1 MPESVAVP
9 RAGLFTGSG
18 SAVPL
23 TGVTVAA
30 GISNLCAR
38 VTVTQRYVN
47 NESVPIEAVY
57 VFPLDEASAVCGF
70 EAIVDGTLVVG
81 EVKERDE
88 AFKIYDEALEQG
100 HGAFLLDEERPD
112 VFQAS
117 VGNLPPGKEALL
129 RITYVSE
136 LSVAEGM
143 VRFVVPT
150 TVSPRYAPVEDRK
163 GVGRPDSEAL
173 NPPVSWT
180 VPYGLDLSVRI
191 ALSGAI
197 GRIESPSHPIGVAM
211 NGGEATITLSQR
223 EAALDQDF
231 VLTVEA
237 ASLTTPQAWIEQN
250 DDCDDAVAIAFAPPR
265 RATVS
270 PAEVMFLVDRSGSME
285 GTSIEEV
292 RTALQLCLRSLISGC
307 YFNIIGFGTR
317 LDMLFPHSQ
326 PYDEGT
332 LASASGHVSGMRA
345 NLGGTEILPALE
357 AAFNQSRPTAMARQ
371 IVVVTDGQ
379 VTNTDAVLAFVKKQ
393 AAYARVFT
401 FGIGAGP
408 SHNLVRG
415 LARAGNGAAEFIL
428 PGERASAKVSRQL
441 ARVLSPA
448 LTNVRVDWGG
458 LEVTQAPSVVPP
470 VFEDGRLLVYGF
482 LKTHRDNRKK
492 TTIKLVADS
501 ASGPVNFDVTLDPAP
516 MADQSLKTI
525 AALAARARI
534 RELEE
539 QPAWIAARGSRQINR
554 KSNTQ
559 VQEIVELSLRYGLVS
574 REASY
579 VAVERRETPASGDI
593 QLRRIPV
600 ALTRGWGD
608 VARRPGAVFNVID
621 DLGAAPRNMYGAP
634 GTKLVRPGAAGS
646 GRSSRPTAL
655 GNLHDT
661 GAFERLDW
669 GGSAALGASADTM
682 QRLISL
688 QHADG
693 CWDLT
698 PELAAA
704 LGVRLAD
711 LEKMLDRM
719 ASRTDASRQ
728 LWATALAV
736 AWLEKKAG
744 DAANEWRLLAFKARQ
759 WLNDSAGPAGL
770 DFWLDAARTYAKR
783 W

>member
-136 LSVAEGM
+136 LSVAGGM

-150 TVSPRYAPVEDRK
+150 TVSPRYAPAEDRK

-173 NPPVSWT
+173 NPPVSWN
-180 VPYGLDLSVRI
+180 VPYGLDLSVRM

-237 ASLTTPQAWIEQN
+237 ASLATPQAWIEQN

-270 PAEVMFLVDRSGSME
+270 PAEVIFLVDRSGSMD

-357 AAFNQSRPTAMARQ
+357 AAFNQSRPTPMARQ

-408 SHNLVRG
+408 SHTLVRG

-501 ASGPVNFDVTLDPAP
+501 ASGPVTFDVTLDPAP
-516 MADQSLKTI
+516 MADQSLRTI

-539 QPAWIAARGSRQINR
+539 QPAWIAARGSRQTNR
-554 KSNTQ
+554 KTNTQ

-579 VAVERRETPASGDI
+579 VAVERREAPVLGDI

-608 VARRPGAVFNVID
+608 VARRPDVASSLID
-621 DLGAAPRNMYGAP
+621 NLGADLRNVYGAADL
-634 GTKLVRPGAAGS
+634 KF
-646 GRSSRPTAL
+646 GRSGSAGPGSSPRPTAL

-661 GAFERLDW
+661 GAFGRLDW

-704 LGVRLAD
+704 LGARLVD

-728 LWATALAV
+728 VWATALAV

-783 W
+783 G